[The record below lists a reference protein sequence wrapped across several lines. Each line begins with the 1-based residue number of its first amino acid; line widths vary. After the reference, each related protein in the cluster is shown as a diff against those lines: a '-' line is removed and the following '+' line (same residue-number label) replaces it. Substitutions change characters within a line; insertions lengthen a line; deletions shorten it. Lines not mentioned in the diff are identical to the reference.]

1 MSVSPSQPQEEPNPK
16 NAAAY
21 RDGRIDLSTI
31 PPASLAHEAMALM
44 DGAEKYEA
52 YNFRQDKIAVME
64 YIAAAE
70 RHIQK
75 FKDRAFE
82 NDEDPISLVH
92 ELGAAKAS
100 LGIILDA
107 MENGNAI
114 DDRPVKGNVA
124 LLFERLSA
132 KVRLRRQ
139 RREEAKAQQ
148 QAERVKR
155 SALRAMMK
163 PVITDHE

>member
-1 MSVSPSQPQEEPNPK
+1 MTDKPNPK
-16 NAAAY
+16 NAAATAEC
-21 RDGRIDLSTI
+21 RINLAII

-44 DGAEKYEA
+44 DGDEKYKA
-52 YNFRQDKIAVME
+52 FNFRQDKIHVMG

-82 NDEDPISLVH
+82 NDEDPVSLVH
-92 ELGAAKAS
+92 ELGAAKAA

-107 MENGNAI
+107 MENDNAI
-114 DDRPVKGNVA
+114 DDRPTKGNIA
-124 LLFERLSA
+124 ELFERLSA

-139 RREEAKAQQ
+139 RR
-148 QAERVKR
+148 AEQHVSAFVKR
-155 SALRAMMK
+155 FK
-163 PVITDHE
+163 